1 MRSGLL
7 VVGAQLLIV
16 GCDRG
21 EYKTLG
27 ELQAEGVIRRPTPA
41 EARVL
46 LRHAIEDS
54 IYNARNRHAGKAL
67 LDSIVDQMMR
77 RDPDWMDSTRVRV
90 LSNSEGSDE
99 EDNGW

>member
-1 MRSGLL
+1 MRSSLLAIGALL
-7 VVGAQLLIV
+7 VTV

-27 ELQAEGVIRRPTPA
+27 ELQTEGIIRRPTPA

-54 IYNARNRHAGKAL
+54 IYNVRNRHAGDGI
-67 LDSIVDQMMR
+67 LDSIVDQVMR

-90 LSNSEGSDE
+90 LPSGGGSDDE
-99 EDNGW
+99 